1 MSDDTDQIIRQVIKN
16 TPVQEWTVPKLIG
29 ISGRMEHGKD
39 TIAAMLAAKFG
50 HVNIAFAQHL
60 RQVCNV
66 MFAIPHAYLTDKK
79 LKAVPIVRYGS
90 EGFSLPFDMR
100 DPESVQM
107 HLNNVL
113 AYAYMVPPAVFQFA
127 DSQIANASLP
137 TVGANKLNPAA
148 LKRQF
153 VTLFIK
159 HFHVP
164 LMNGK
169 VFTGRE
175 IMQLVGTDVFRAM
188 DSAIW
193 TWAWERRVRQH
204 ALVCAADMR
213 FPNEFGQIGALNGV
227 RIKVVRPNYVSSTQV
242 NMSHISETA
251 LDDHSFDATIV
262 NDGSIKD
269 LWLNLS
275 TSLTK
280 LAKANPKAVDAGYA
294 KVLTV

>member
-1 MSDDTDQIIRQVIKN
+1 MR
-16 TPVQEWTVPKLIG
+16 IG
-29 ISGRMEHGKD
+29 
-39 TIAAMLAAKFG
+39 
-50 HVNIAFAQHL
+50 Q
-60 RQVCNV
+60 Q
-66 MFAIPHAYLTDKK
+66 
-79 LKAVPIVRYGS
+79 
-90 EGFSLPFDMR
+90 
-100 DPESVQM
+100 
-107 HLNNVL
+107 
-113 AYAYMVPPAVFQFA
+113 
-127 DSQIANASLP
+127 
-137 TVGANKLNPAA
+137 
-148 LKRQF
+148 
-153 VTLFIK
+153 
-159 HFHVP
+159 
-164 LMNGK
+164 
-169 VFTGRE
+169 
-175 IMQLVGTDVFRAM
+175 VFRFNDGRFEFLLDNVQRLLRLVAFG
-188 DSAIW
+188 AFGFL
-193 TWAWERRVRQH
+193 RQH